1 LSDYC
6 EITGTID
13 ESIKLI
19 KESLAICLK
28 NGAGINKKTGYKYYA
43 LAEKELRAGRKSESF
58 ENFTK
63 AKNIMESFK
72 DQSIKYPITLIKL
85 SSLYLNTNDF

>member
-6 EITGTID
+6 EATGTID

-19 KESLAICLK
+19 KESLAMCIK

-43 LAEKELRAGRKSESF
+43 LAEKELRAGRKNDSL

-63 AKNIMESFK
+63 AKNIM
-72 DQSIKYPITLIKL
+72 
-85 SSLYLNTNDF
+85 